1 MLLRIWFF
9 LDTVHIQTLFW
20 ALAIIGTEVQ
30 IPMRVIASLGQHA
43 EKVSQSRELSP
54 PFFFFG
60 FFFLLQ
66 LLTYYSHAAWR
77 RRVDRPKKNLRFVRQ
92 VSPRPGSQTSNAAGL
107 DELRC

>member
-20 ALAIIGTEVQ
+20 ALATIGTEVQ

-54 PFFFFG
+54 PFFFFW
-60 FFFLLQ
+60 FLLSSSITY
-66 LLTYYSHAAWR
+66 LLFACGVAST
-77 RRVDRPKKNLRFVRQ
+77 
-92 VSPRPGSQTSNAAGL
+92 G
-107 DELRC
+107 

>member
-20 ALAIIGTEVQ
+20 ALATIGTEVQ

-54 PFFFFG
+54 PFFFW
-60 FFFLLQ
+60 FLLSSSITY
-66 LLTYYSHAAWR
+66 LLFACGVAST
-77 RRVDRPKKNLRFVRQ
+77 
-92 VSPRPGSQTSNAAGL
+92 G
-107 DELRC
+107 